1 MTLEIR
7 YGENAITGIL
17 AGRLD
22 TVAAVQF
29 AKDIEALT
37 ENADKKI
44 ILDCSQLEFISSS
57 GLRLFLTLRKATLA
71 KGGKV
76 VVKGISKE
84 IKKVFTITGF
94 SSLFDF
100 E

>member
-1 MTLEIR
+1 M
-7 YGENAITGIL
+7 
-17 AGRLD
+17 
-22 TVAAVQF
+22 AAVQF

>member
-17 AGRLD
+17 TGRLD

-29 AKDIEALT
+29 AKDIEPLT
-37 ENADKKI
+37 DNADKKI

-57 GLRLFLTLRKATLA
+57 GLRLFLTLRKASLA

-76 VVKGISKE
+76 IVKGISKE
-84 IKKVFTITGF
+84 IQKVFTITGF
-94 SSLFDF
+94 SSLFEF

>member
-1 MTLEIR
+1 MTLTIQIKEDTV
-7 YGENAITGIL
+7 TGKL
-17 AGRLD
+17 SGRLD

-29 AKDIEALT
+29 AKDMEPLI

-44 ILDCSQLEFISSS
+44 ILDCNDLEFISSS
-57 GLRLFLTLRKATLA
+57 GLRLFLTLRKATTE

-76 VVKGISKE
+76 RIIGINKD
-84 IKKVFTITGF
+84 IRQVFAITGF
-94 SSLFDF
+94 SSLFEF